1 MNNKVH
7 IFIDESGNSSLN
19 LDKKGTFSH
28 FIYTAV
34 VISENNIYEARKLQ
48 EKISKLFFQGQHI
61 KGSNIGNDE
70 KGLEKRINI
79 ANELSTLTHFVKI
92 MVVDKRSLEGD
103 GFNYRKS
110 FYKFFQRIFANS
122 IISNFDSYEIC
133 IDKFGHP
140 EFQNELISYMD
151 RNGIASDLFDSNRN
165 FRILDDK
172 IEEPL
177 IQFADFY
184 SNSIFSYYCDSHYNP
199 NSEKIQEILAS
210 RLQVDFFPYSHK
222 SYMGAKYFS
231 DSNFNK
237 EIYDISISNAEQYI
251 EANPKEEIKYE
262 ILKYLLKIA
271 QINPNKLSSTKE
283 LLQLLRNYNHEIS
296 QWSLRK
302 EIGELRD
309 KGVLII
315 SPLGKYGY
323 KLPCNEKEIRE
334 FFDRLSSSIIP
345 MIQRLSFFNDKLSIL
360 STGNYNILSN
370 VEYSTLLSLVNTLNK
385 SRIVS

>member
-1 MNNKVH
+1 MHKKVH

-19 LDKKGTFSH
+19 LDKKGTPSH

-34 VISENNIYEARKLQ
+34 VISDNNLEEARKLQ
-48 EKISKLFFQGQHI
+48 EKISKLYFQGTHI

-70 KGLEKRINI
+70 KGLEKRIKI
-79 ANELSTLTHFVKI
+79 AHELSTFTHFVKI
-92 MVVDKRSLEGD
+92 MVVDKEQLD
-103 GFNYRKS
+103 GKGFTYRKS
-110 FYKFFQRIFANS
+110 FYKFFQRIFTNS
-122 IISNFDSYEIC
+122 IINNFDSYEIC

-140 EFQNELISYMD
+140 EFQAELINYMD
-151 RNGIASDLFDSNRN
+151 KNGIASDLFNDNRN

-199 NSEKIQEILAS
+199 NSEKIHEILAS
-210 RLQVDFFPYSHK
+210 RLQVDFFPFPHI
-222 SYMGAKYFS
+222 SYMGSKYFP

-237 EIYDISISNAEQYI
+237 EIYDIAIKSAEQYI
-251 EANPKEEIKYE
+251 DNNPKEELKCE

-271 QINPNKLSSTKE
+271 NINPNKLSSTKD
-283 LLQLLRNYNHEIS
+283 LLQLSRNYNQELS
-296 QWSLRK
+296 QWGLRK

-309 KGVLII
+309 NGVLII
-315 SPLGKYGY
+315 SPQGKYGY

-345 MIQRLSFFNDKLSIL
+345 MIQRLSFFNDKLTTL